1 MPVPPTLAIYVPT
14 FEAPEATARLLDS
27 ALPVAPAHAV
37 RIVVGDNS
45 RSEATASVV
54 SSYAPHFGG
63 ALTYVR
69 HAANLGM
76 VGNILRAFDA
86 VDATWL
92 WIVSCKDR
100 FLPGALQ
107 QLLPALCGGDDLVA
121 LALPIEGMHSGFPA
135 APVRYDRFSTAVQHL
150 GFGTVTNLS
159 SLVWRLE
166 PSRRFLSAG
175 YEAGGTLVPHTAM
188 LAAALAANDGL
199 GVGYAPLTVFERLP
213 RGKRAWDIRRMAAN
227 LAQIYPDPSHESL
240 WREGRRA
247 ILSTHGTWLQRTL
260 VAEGGTLSGELR
272 ARIFA
277 QLGTDGLAL
286 VESLRP
292 ADPA

>member
-27 ALPVAPAHAV
+27 VLPLAPAHAV

-54 SSYAPHFGG
+54 SSYEPHFGG

-107 QLLPALCGGDDLVA
+107 RLLPALSGGDDLVA

-135 APVRYDRFSTAVQHL
+135 GPARYDRFSTTVRDL

-166 PSRRFLSAG
+166 PSRRVLSAG

-188 LAAALAANDGL
+188 LAAALAADIGL
-199 GVGYAPLTVFERLP
+199 GVGYLPLTVFERLP
-213 RGKRAWDIRRMAAN
+213 RGRRAWDIRRMAAN
-227 LAQIYPDPSHESL
+227 LAQLYPDPNHESL
-240 WREGRRA
+240 WREGRSA
-247 ILSTHGTWLQRTL
+247 ILRTHGAWLQRTL
-260 VAEGGTLSGELR
+260 VAEGGAMSDELL
-272 ARIFA
+272 ARILA
-277 QLGTDGLAL
+277 QLGTDGLGLIDAIR
-286 VESLRP
+286 S